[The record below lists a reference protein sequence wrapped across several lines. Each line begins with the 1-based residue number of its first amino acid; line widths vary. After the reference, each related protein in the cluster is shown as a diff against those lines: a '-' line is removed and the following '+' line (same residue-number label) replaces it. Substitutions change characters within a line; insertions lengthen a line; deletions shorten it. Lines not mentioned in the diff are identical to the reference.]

1 MAVSRAYIEALIAKL
16 EPLLRKAFDDAVNDW
31 RNNVDLDGL
40 ARALERGDLE
50 SAVRAA
56 NIQPAALNGVTRS
69 IETAFEQTGSAEMTG
84 LRIQVI
90 FNARDLRAEDQLR
103 RAAATLVQG
112 ITDDTRAMLR
122 TVLID
127 SLAKGQGGR
136 AAGLDIAGRNVNG
149 VRQGGYIG
157 LTDGHA
163 KAALNFEATL
173 SDPAKLKSA
182 FSNAD
187 REKWPFALRDG
198 RLDGQI
204 AKAIKEGRA
213 LTSDQIKT
221 AVTTYKN
228 RALRWRGENIA
239 RTETLRAVNSGRH
252 EAYQQA
258 VASGKVAEQ
267 NIRRVWNSAHDKR
280 VRDTHRAMDK
290 QSVGLNELFVS
301 PSGARLRYPCDAMA
315 PLSETAQCRCNVT
328 IRIDHL
334 ANLR

>member
-16 EPLLRKAFDDAVNDW
+16 EPQLRKAFEDAVNDW
-31 RNNVDLDGL
+31 RNNVDLDAL
-40 ARALERGDLE
+40 AQALERGDVE

-56 NIQPAALNGVTRS
+56 NIQPAALNGLTRS
-69 IETAFEQTGSAEMTG
+69 IETAFEQAGSAETTG

-103 RAAATLVQG
+103 RAAATLVRG
-112 ITDDTRAMLR
+112 ITRDQTELLR
-122 TVLID
+122 TVLTDGI
-127 SLAKGQGGR
+127 AKGQGGR
-136 AAGLDIAGRNVNG
+136 ATALDLVGRNVNG

-157 LTDGHA
+157 LTEGHA

-173 SDPAKLKSA
+173 GDPAKLKSA

-187 REKWPFALRDG
+187 REKWPFGLRDR
-198 RLDGQI
+198 RLDARI
-204 AKAIKEGRA
+204 AKAIKERRA
-213 LTSDQIKT
+213 LAPDQIKT

-228 RALRWRGENIA
+228 RALRWRGQNIA
-239 RTETLRAVNSGRH
+239 RTETLRAVNAGRH

-280 VRDTHRAMDK
+280 VRDTHRAMSG
-290 QSVGLNELFVS
+290 QSVGLNESFIS
-301 PSGARLRYPCDAMA
+301 PSGARLRYPCDPLA

>member
-16 EPLLRKAFDDAVNDW
+16 EPMLRKAFDEAVNDW
-31 RNNVDLDGL
+31 RNNVDLDAL
-40 ARALERGDLE
+40 ARALEQGNVE
-50 SAVRAA
+50 EAVRAA
-56 NIQPAALNGVTRS
+56 NIQPAALNGLTRQ
-69 IETAFEQTGSAEMTG
+69 IETAFEQAGSAEMTG

-90 FNARDLRAEDQLR
+90 FNARDLRAEEQLR

-112 ITDDTRAMLR
+112 VTDDTRAMLR
-122 TVLID
+122 TVVTD

-136 AAGLDIAGRNVNG
+136 ATALDIAGRNVNG
-149 VRQGGYIG
+149 ERQGGYIG
-157 LTDGHA
+157 LTDAHA

-173 SDPAKLKSA
+173 ADPVKLKAA

-187 REKWPFALRDG
+187 RDKWPFALRDG

-213 LTSDQIKT
+213 LTPDQIKT

-239 RTETLRAVNSGRH
+239 RTETLRAVNAGRH

-267 NIRRVWNSAHDKR
+267 NIRRVWNAANDKR
-280 VRDTHRAMDK
+280 TRHTHRSMSG
-290 QSVGLNELFVS
+290 QSVGLNESFIS
-301 PSGARLRYPCDAMA
+301 PSGARLRYPCDPLA